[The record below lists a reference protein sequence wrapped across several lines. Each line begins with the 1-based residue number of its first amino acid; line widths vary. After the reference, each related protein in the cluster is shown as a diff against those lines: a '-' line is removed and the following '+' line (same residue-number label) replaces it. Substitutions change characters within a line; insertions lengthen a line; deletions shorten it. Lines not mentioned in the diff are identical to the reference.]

1 MMRRQQKVLFGLSF
15 SLVYFSEVYLMS
27 SKESYL
33 NAINMAER
41 IQEDPSIVS
50 KKSSSSEGL
59 GGLRK
64 ARNEVVYDDTVLNQV
79 LKDAST
85 INLLKEEMKN
95 FKEETSKKETKPS
108 NLGGVN
114 EETVNFVAGFE
125 KFSPSAYSDFKQTS
139 IGYGSKASSKN
150 QTITEAEAKE
160 LLIKDLNTARKFVMR
175 MKEKS
180 GYSWTES
187 QIDALTSFTHNNGPT
202 GLNKLTEYGT
212 RGDEE
217 IADMLPEYKYAGG
230 KVRDGLVKRRA
241 AELKL
246 FNEGLYE

>member
-1 MMRRQQKVLFGLSF
+1 
-15 SLVYFSEVYLMS
+15 MS

-33 NAINMAER
+33 NAIHMAER

-50 KKSSSSEGL
+50 KDTSSPEGL

-64 ARNEVVYDDTVLNQV
+64 VRNEVVDDNSVLNQV
-79 LKDAST
+79 LKDASSM
-85 INLLKEEMKN
+85 NLLKEEMKN
-95 FKEETSKKETKPS
+95 FKEETSKKETQPS
-108 NLGGVN
+108 KLDGINQ
-114 EETVNFVAGFE
+114 ETVDFVAGFE
-125 KFSPSAYSDFKQTS
+125 KFSGNAYSDFKQTS

-150 QTITEAEAKE
+150 QTITEDEAKK
-160 LLIKDLNTARKFVMR
+160 LLIKDLNTARKFVVR
-175 MKEKS
+175 MKEKA
-180 GYSWTES
+180 GYSWSES

-202 GLNKLTEYGT
+202 GLNKLTEFGT

-217 IADMLPEYKYAGG
+217 ISNMIPEYKYAGG
-230 KVRDGLVKRRA
+230 KVRQGLVKRRA